1 MQKLKIFCPSCSI
14 IVAFPVKLKQV
25 NVETPVLRSPIRICL
40 PASLSNCLSIGLSV
54 WNFSQE
60 WVISSLEYLKT
71 DRALF
76 SWKTHSNIYFFILI
90 FICIDWNMLPLVFY
104 GNNPKWKL
112 ILLLIPITYL
122 AKFWFLSYEPYLL
135 SASQIAV
142 FFKI

>member
-1 MQKLKIFCPSCSI
+1 MQKLKNFLPIMLNHSGLSG
-14 IVAFPVKLKQV
+14 
-25 NVETPVLRSPIRICL
+25 ETKTSKCWNPVLRSPISICL
-40 PASLSNCLSIGLSV
+40 PASLSDCLSIGLSI